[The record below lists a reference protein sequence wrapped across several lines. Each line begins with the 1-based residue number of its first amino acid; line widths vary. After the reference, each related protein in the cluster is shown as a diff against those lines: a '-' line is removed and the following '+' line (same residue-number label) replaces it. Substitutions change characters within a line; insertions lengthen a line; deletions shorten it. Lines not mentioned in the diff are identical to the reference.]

1 MEEFNQTIS
10 EESNDEDQLIPVAH
24 PLGQQRVFICALLL
38 TLADLLYIYYILPES
53 IQELSSLSSGSSV
66 TSSSSSIYTK
76 FIPNITIPQID
87 WSPLDALRI
96 FSGDPLLK
104 VVGKIAFLYY
114 TALWAVVSTLMLY
127 ATKRFHMGPE
137 RLGELISSLGL
148 CTMIA
153 EAVLVRMFVPMFGE
167 KQAMRIGLIAFA
179 LQCTVLGFAFKS
191 WHLFICVA
199 FSTLGNLVYPSLS
212 SLVSSSVAPESVGEA
227 LGAINGIKALTEGVG
242 PLFFGTLMTLSEKSM
257 LPGWPYLIAALFS
270 LAAFRETDQLP
281 KEDEYLSE
289 KYSSLG
295 RHIRKGNKE
304 KKLHNTQAAEQD
316 EHDEGSLEK
325 NDTNDSAL
333 GSFIFNWFDIKNNT
347 DIKSANDI
355 MKEGYSEN
363 LDDELSGLLSEIDTD
378 FEEYEE

>member
-1 MEEFNQTIS
+1 MEEFNQTIA

-53 IQELSSLSSGSSV
+53 IQELSSSSSGSSV
-66 TSSSSSIYTK
+66 TSSSSSIRTK

-179 LQCTVLGFAFKS
+179 LQCTVLGFAFES

-281 KEDEYLSE
+281 KDDEYLSE

-304 KKLHNTQAAEQD
+304 KKPHNTKATEQD

-325 NDTNDSAL
+325 NDTNDSAI

-355 MKEGYSEN
+355 MMEGYSEN
-363 LDDELSGLLSEIDTD
+363 FDDELSGLLSEIDTD